1 MRHRQIG
8 CAATLAL
15 FLCSCAT
22 YPPPEP
28 RDCAA
33 IGAGI
38 GAVGGAI
45 AADEF
50 AKEHSDGGAVGIGIA
65 TTLISAAIGYAL
77 CTALGEKPKM
87 QAALPEA
94 TPQPAPEPTP
104 AEPPPAP
111 EPEPY
116 EGCTVPMVLEGVAFD
131 SNATGIRPDTAR
143 VLESVVAGL
152 ARCSEQRMRIEAHTD
167 SVGKAA
173 QNERL
178 SELRAESVR
187 DYLVSRGADPEQLE
201 TLGFG
206 ERRPIADNST
216 PAGRARNRRVEIHP
230 LGPR

>member
-8 CAATLAL
+8 CAVTLAL

-87 QAALPEA
+87 PAALPKA
-94 TPQPAPEPTP
+94 AVTP
-104 AEPPPAP
+104 AEF
-111 EPEPY
+111 
-116 EGCTVPMVLEGVAFD
+116 GSST
-131 SNATGIRPDTAR
+131 
-143 VLESVVAGL
+143 
-152 ARCSEQRMRIEAHTD
+152 
-167 SVGKAA
+167 
-173 QNERL
+173 
-178 SELRAESVR
+178 RA
-187 DYLVSRGADPEQLE
+187 
-201 TLGFG
+201 
-206 ERRPIADNST
+206 
-216 PAGRARNRRVEIHP
+216 
-230 LGPR
+230 